1 MHIKKLIF
9 SHILE
14 KSPIIAIVCFPSL
27 AFALGGTESM
37 DRPSMRPLPEPPAA
51 VEKPRPNFQLPIVP
65 ENDIELTGGHR
76 QLHISRIEFIGNT
89 LLDEQVLHELA
100 QSYENKIVTVSELE
114 TLRQRITQI
123 YVDNGYINSG
133 AILTEDALNDGVLS
147 FTILEGHL
155 EEIVVHGQ
163 EWLREGYISNRLLG
177 NAEQPLNLQQLQD
190 RFQMLLSDPLISQM
204 NGRILPGSSPGK
216 SILDVDVTRAQPYQL
231 SLLGNN
237 QRPPS
242 IGAEAFGVN
251 GWVRNLTGLGDMV
264 DFTYYNSAGSNR
276 YTGGLSLPITDQD
289 TQVFF
294 HFDEGD
300 SSVQEQPIRK
310 INVTSQVHSLEGG
323 ISHPFINTSRQKL
336 NFGTLLAIRENQ
348 TYLDGK
354 PFSFVTGDATGHT
367 QATVVRTF
375 QDYIQR
381 WDNHALSLRSTFSLG
396 INALGATIG
405 KNNKAQ
411 DSEFFTW
418 LGQAQYAYRVDEDG
432 SQVVLRG
439 NSQLSNDV
447 LLPLERISI
456 GGMGTVR
463 GYRENQLVRDEGY
476 NLSVE
481 YRYPVLG
488 GSTSVMDS
496 LMHLNLVPFI
506 DYGSAWNKGEKQDDL
521 LSAGAGFDFDWKQ
534 LHTEFYYG
542 YAIYQPTQKQQSDL
556 QDMGIHFKA
565 RLDVF

>member
-1 MHIKKLIF
+1 MKKI
-9 SHILE
+9 S
-14 KSPIIAIVCFPSL
+14 IIALACFPNL
-27 AFALGGTESM
+27 AFALGGAESM
-37 DRPSMRPLPEPPAA
+37 ERPSMRPLPVLPAPSKK
-51 VEKPRPNFQLPIVP
+51 ESSNFQLPIVP
-65 ENDIELTGGHR
+65 ENDIEFSGSTR
-76 QLHISRIEFIGNT
+76 QLHINHIEFTGNT
-89 LLDEQVLHELA
+89 FLDESTLRELVE
-100 QSYENKIVTVSELE
+100 SYENKTVTVSELE
-114 TLRQRITQI
+114 TLRQRITQM
-123 YVDNGYINSG
+123 YVNNGYINSG
-133 AILTEDALNDGVLS
+133 AILTEDAFNNGVLR

-163 EWLREGYISNRLLG
+163 EWLREGYVKNRLLG
-177 NAEQPLNLQQLQD
+177 DTEEPLNLQKLQD
-190 RFQMLLSDPLISQM
+190 RFQMLLADPLISQM
-204 NGRILPGSSPGK
+204 NGRILPGSSAGK

-242 IGAEAFGVN
+242 IGSEAFGVN
-251 GWVRNLTGLGDMV
+251 GWVRNLTGLGDVV

-294 HFDEGD
+294 RFDEGD

-336 NFGTLLAIRENQ
+336 SLGSLLAIRENQ

-354 PFSFVTGDATGHT
+354 PFSFVTGDLTGHT
-367 QATVVRTF
+367 QATVVRAF

-381 WDNHALSLRSTFSLG
+381 WDNHALSLRSTFSVGL
-396 INALGATIG
+396 NALGSTPQKKG
-405 KNNKAQ
+405 KSQ
-411 DSEFFTW
+411 DSEFFAW

-476 NLSVE
+476 NLSME
-481 YRYPVLG
+481 YRYPIFG
-488 GSTSVMDS
+488 GTTTVIDS
-496 LMHLNLVPFI
+496 LMHLNFIPFI
-506 DYGSAWNKGEKQDDL
+506 DYGSAWNKGEKKDDL

-542 YAIYQPTQKQQSDL
+542 YGIYQPTQKQQGDL

-565 RLDVF
+565 SLDVF